1 MVVYS
6 WGTSV
11 YYWLSC
17 TVLVLVFLWVP
28 SLVEPSSP
36 VILIPG
42 QDGVQRIKI
51 VLGSYFYYPNEI
63 IIQANEPV
71 IIELENESFWTPHN
85 FVIGD
90 PKMSMHHEINVSPG
104 DTVNLQLLLVSPG
117 RYTFY
122 CNNQLMFFPSH
133 REECMEGVLEVR

>member
-1 MVVYS
+1 M
-6 WGTSV
+6 

-36 VILIPG
+36 VILIAG
-42 QDGVQRIKI
+42 QDGVQRIKV
-51 VLGSYFYYPNEI
+51 VLGSYFYSPNEI

-90 PKMSMHHEINVSPG
+90 PKMNMHHEINVSPG

-122 CNNQLMFFPSH
+122 CNNQLLFFPSH
-133 REECMEGVLEVR
+133 REEGMEGVLEVR

>member
-51 VLGSYFYYPNEI
+51 VLGSYFYSPNEI

-90 PKMSMHHEINVSPG
+90 PKMNMHHEINVSPG

-122 CNNQLMFFPSH
+122 CNNQLLFFPSH
-133 REECMEGVLEVR
+133 RKEGMEGVLEVR

>member
-1 MVVYS
+1 M
-6 WGTSV
+6 
-11 YYWLSC
+11 YYWLSSLI
-17 TVLVLVFLWVP
+17 LVLVFLP
-28 SLVEPSSP
+28 GPLLANSASSVTLSP
-36 VILIPG
+36 D

-51 VLGSYFYYPNEI
+51 VLGSYFYSPNEI

-90 PKMSMHHEINVSPG
+90 PKMNMHHEINVSPG

-122 CNNQLMFFPSH
+122 CNNQLLFFPSH
-133 REECMEGVLEVR
+133 RKEGMEGVLEVR

>member
-1 MVVYS
+1 M
-6 WGTSV
+6 

-36 VILIPG
+36 VILIAG
-42 QDGVQRIKI
+42 QDGVQRIKV
-51 VLGSYFYYPNEI
+51 VLGSYFYSPNEI
-63 IIQANEPV
+63 IIQANKPV

-90 PKMSMHHEINVSPG
+90 PKMNMHHEINVSPG

-117 RYTFY
+117 RYTFTATTNSY
-122 CNNQLMFFPSH
+122 FFLAIEKRVWRAYLKYVS
-133 REECMEGVLEVR
+133 

>member
-51 VLGSYFYYPNEI
+51 VLGSYFYSPNEI
-63 IIQANEPV
+63 IIQANKPV
-71 IIELENESFWTPHN
+71 LIELENQSFLTPHN

-90 PKMSMHHEINVSPG
+90 PEMSMHHEINVSPG
-104 DTVNLQLLLVSPG
+104 DTVSLRLLLASPG

-122 CNNQLMFFPSH
+122 CNKQITAKSKIFLRKF
-133 REECMEGVLEVR
+133 

>member
-1 MVVYS
+1 MLVYC

-11 YYWLSC
+11 YYWLSRL
-17 TVLVLVFLWVP
+17 VLVLVFLCVP
-28 SLVEPSSP
+28 SLVEPASP

-51 VLGSYFYYPNEI
+51 VLGSYFYSPNEI

-90 PKMSMHHEINVSPG
+90 PKMKMHHEINVSPG

-122 CNNQLMFFPSH
+122 CNNQLLFFPSH
-133 REECMEGVLEVR
+133 REEGMEGVLEVR